1 MKITK
6 SHADEAAPKIYYGTA
21 LKISGISVTILKI
34 ICWYGLIFDGLK
46 DNLLISGYILKT
58 EPERIMTTIDTLL
71 PENFTI
77 PPLVAIISINVFL
90 IFCIKMRTF
99 SYEYCTWIEGKA
111 GNFLKFVDNCGLSV
125 CYYNCIQCTL
135 LYSGYPPQNLAL
147 HFLIFGPKIWPI
159 FAVNRLNWHCC
170 LTGSSKTAPIIC
182 CA

>member
-6 SHADEAAPKIYYGTA
+6 SQADEAAPKKNHETA
-21 LKISGISVTILKI
+21 QTIFGISVTILKI

-77 PPLVAIISINVFL
+77 PPLVAIISINFFL
-90 IFCIKMRTF
+90 IVCIMMRKF

-125 CYYNCIQCTL
+125 CYYNVTIIAFNALFCIQAR
-135 LYSGYPPQNLAL
+135 N
-147 HFLIFGPKIWPI
+147 FVKNVGPKICGSYSR
-159 FAVNRLNWHCC
+159 AGYNDE
-170 LTGSSKTAPIIC
+170 LTVIQNIMYSC
-182 CA
+182 